1 MGKNQQAPRP
11 RTTTCARTG
20 PAKLAQGHT
29 LYGIA
34 IEYGNVQTVEI
45 AAAAGCDF
53 AIFDQEHEAVN
64 LADTV
69 NLVRAA
75 NISGITP
82 IARLGRNY
90 GHYIDP
96 LLAAGVQGFILSRI
110 KSAADITALTDMIYY
125 HPLGKRTAWAHG
137 RTAQFGIGT
146 DFDAWCAQY
155 NKELHV
161 HVIIEEQKAIENID
175 EILAHPLLDVVEVGP
190 NDLRLSMG
198 LPSREEVA
206 RIEEETFAKAVN
218 AGKYIL
224 EVHNTNTLTPRA
236 WKEIRPGHGSLI
248 AGAASTIL
256 SKTIL
261 ANVAE
266 VHERSK
272 PRN

>member
-1 MGKNQQAPRP
+1 MTGTQANNNNVRP
-11 RTTTCARTG
+11 NRTK
-20 PAKLAQGHT
+20 AKLAQGHT

-53 AIFDQEHEAVN
+53 VIFDQEHESVN
-64 LADTV
+64 LADTL

-137 RTAQFGIGT
+137 RTANFGIGT
-146 DFDAWCAQY
+146 DFDAWCAQS

-161 HVIIEEQKAIENID
+161 HVIIEEAQAIANLD

-206 RIEEETFAKAVN
+206 KIEEETFAKAVM
-218 AGKYIL
+218 AGKYVL
-224 EVHNTNTLTPRA
+224 EVHNTNTLTPRV
-236 WKEIRPGHGSLI
+236 WKEIRPGHGSMI
-248 AGAASTIL
+248 GGAASTIL
-256 SKTIL
+256 SKTIM

-266 VHERSK
+266 VRERSK
-272 PRN
+272 PHS